1 MVFRSHDET
10 RVIWLFVP
18 AGLLDAQALAVFD
31 DAEASITQPM
41 CFDDGALAVRIISA
55 YQAVQTDRAEDPRRT
70 WFAPSIRCADGGNR

>member
-1 MVFRSHDET
+1 MTKPASH
-10 RVIWLFVP
+10 LAFVP

-55 YQAVQTDRAEDPRRT
+55 YQAVRKLTGLRIPENLVR
-70 WFAPSIRCADGGNR
+70 SIHTMR